1 MEALKPVVQMV
12 GSMLGP
18 NTELV
23 LHDLTN
29 PGASVVAIAN
39 GHVSGR
45 DVGSPILTG
54 PKGDRAFAAAL
65 TAATQAAQRGHSVI
79 EAYPTLSPR
88 GTPLRSATVVYRDAE
103 GSPFAALCM
112 NADLTVLKLA
122 HAWLEQSLHGRPL
135 SAAANE
141 VQSEPPDMDALM
153 GEIIRSAVQNFGKPV
168 HVMSKAE
175 KVHAVE
181 EMLRRGL
188 FIVKGAV
195 GRAAAALHISRYTV
209 YNYLDEIRDRDGFSA

>member
-1 MEALKPVVQMV
+1 MEVLKPVVQMM

-29 PGASVVAIAN
+29 PGASVIAIAN

-54 PKGDRAFAAAL
+54 PKDDRAFSAAL
-65 TAATQAAQRGHSVI
+65 TAATHAAQSGHSVVA
-79 EAYPTLSPR
+79 AYPTLSPK

-103 GSPFAALCM
+103 GVPFAALCM

-122 HAWLEQSLHGRPL
+122 HAWLEQSIHGRPP

-141 VQSEPPDMDALM
+141 VQSDPPEMDALM
-153 GEIIRSAVQNFGKPV
+153 DEIIQSAVQNFGKPV
-168 HVMSKAE
+168 RFMSKDE

-195 GRAAAALHISRYTV
+195 GRAAAALHMSRFTI
-209 YNYLDEIRDRDGFSA
+209 YNYLEEIRQREAG